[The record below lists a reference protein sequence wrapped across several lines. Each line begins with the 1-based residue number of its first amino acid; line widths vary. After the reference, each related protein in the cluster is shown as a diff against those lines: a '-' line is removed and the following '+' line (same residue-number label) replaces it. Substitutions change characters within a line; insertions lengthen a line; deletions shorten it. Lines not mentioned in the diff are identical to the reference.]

1 MPLEFENR
9 CSELGVIKKK
19 FNNLGST
26 PPISSSSVKYSSTTM
41 SSSDNS
47 AMIKENCNDFSPDV
61 NKQLTAGNK
70 QTNLLRLNHDSTTS
84 DDLDGDDEDRLVI
97 ADEDAEAIG
106 GLFIFFVYIL
116 HIYTNSIS
124 LHYLFTFFSLW
135 S

>member
-1 MPLEFENR
+1 
-9 CSELGVIKKK
+9 
-19 FNNLGST
+19 
-26 PPISSSSVKYSSTTM
+26 
-41 SSSDNS
+41 
-47 AMIKENCNDFSPDV
+47 MIKENCNDFSPDE

-106 GLFIFFVYIL
+106 GLFILFANIL
-116 HIYTNSIS
+116 HIYTNSIC

>member
-1 MPLEFENR
+1 
-9 CSELGVIKKK
+9 
-19 FNNLGST
+19 
-26 PPISSSSVKYSSTTM
+26 M

-106 GLFIFFVYIL
+106 GLFIFFANIL
-116 HIYTNSIS
+116 HIYTNSIC

>member
-1 MPLEFENR
+1 
-9 CSELGVIKKK
+9 
-19 FNNLGST
+19 
-26 PPISSSSVKYSSTTM
+26 M

-106 GLFIFFVYIL
+106 GLFIFFANIL

>member
-1 MPLEFENR
+1 
-9 CSELGVIKKK
+9 
-19 FNNLGST
+19 
-26 PPISSSSVKYSSTTM
+26 
-41 SSSDNS
+41 
-47 AMIKENCNDFSPDV
+47 MIKENCNDFSPDV

-106 GLFIFFVYIL
+106 GLFIFFAYIL
-116 HIYTNSIS
+116 HIYTNSNC
-124 LHYLFTFFSLW
+124 LHNLFTFFSLW

>member
-1 MPLEFENR
+1 
-9 CSELGVIKKK
+9 
-19 FNNLGST
+19 
-26 PPISSSSVKYSSTTM
+26 M

-116 HIYTNSIS
+116 STYS
-124 LHYLFTFFSLW
+124 YQ
-135 S
+135 